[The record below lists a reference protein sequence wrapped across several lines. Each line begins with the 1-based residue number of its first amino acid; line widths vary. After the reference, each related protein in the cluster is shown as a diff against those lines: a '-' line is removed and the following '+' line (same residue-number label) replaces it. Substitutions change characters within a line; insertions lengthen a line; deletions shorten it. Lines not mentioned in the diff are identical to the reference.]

1 MSTVAITAL
10 PAVTSS
16 LAADVFP
23 VVQSGVTSK
32 ITNTNLFGSVPAA
45 TIQNLTV
52 TNSSVVYAPTPA
64 TFSGAVTLTNTNLQT
79 QILVTSGLS
88 YTLTMPLGTTMET
101 LVDWKDV
108 NLGFDFSLIN
118 VASGTVSL
126 GTNTGVTNTGIL
138 SVPAS
143 TSGRFRIR
151 RTAANTFVLYRLS

>member
-32 ITNTNLFGSVPAA
+32 ITNADLFGSVSSA

-52 TNSSVVYAPTPA
+52 ANSSVVYAPAPA
-64 TFSGAVTLTNTNLQT
+64 TFSGAVTLTNANLQT
-79 QILVTSGLS
+79 QILVTSNIS
-88 YTLTMPLGTTMET
+88 YTLTMPLGTTLET
-101 LVDWKDV
+101 LVDWKSV

-126 GTNTGVTNTGIL
+126 GLNTGVTNTGLL
-138 SVPAS
+138 SVTAS

-151 RTAANTFVLYRLS
+151 RTAANTFILYRI